1 MDQKRIVIIDEQL
14 IAAIQQEVAEM
25 PRAKGPR
32 QTTKTEAVR
41 MLKPALLEM
50 LKKGYSYK
58 QIADYLKGKGLPIS
72 SVTIAKEVP
81 NKKTTAKTRMSA
93 NQLVEGNK
101 SGSEPLAEDSSAAH
115 TIPLEDEEV

>member
-25 PRAKGPR
+25 PRAEGPR

-41 MLKPALLEM
+41 MLKPAILEM

-58 QIADYLKGKGLPIS
+58 QVADYLKGKGLPIS

-81 NKKTTAKTRMSA
+81 SKKTMAKTKMSVKK
-93 NQLVEGNK
+93 LVEGNK
-101 SGSEPLAEDSSAAH
+101 SGSETLAEDASAAH